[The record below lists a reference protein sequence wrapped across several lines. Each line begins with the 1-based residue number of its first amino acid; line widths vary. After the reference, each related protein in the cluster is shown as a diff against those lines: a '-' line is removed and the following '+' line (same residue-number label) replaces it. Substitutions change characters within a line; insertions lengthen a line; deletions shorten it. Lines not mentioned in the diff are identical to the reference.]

1 MIQCS
6 IRSRQQEGS
15 CNSCQRKDQEIVILV
30 ELTTVSF
37 RVCNKCAN
45 ELAEKMTALLSP
57 SKENPDR
64 LADLPDA
71 IDKPSVDRLVAFS
84 HVVDLSESINFDQER
99 P

>member
-45 ELAEKMTALLSP
+45 EFAEKMTALLWASDVMRMTP
-57 SKENPDR
+57 SGGRSK
-64 LADLPDA
+64 
-71 IDKPSVDRLVAFS
+71 
-84 HVVDLSESINFDQER
+84 
-99 P
+99 